1 MMHMYAQY
9 FHPSTLLERVRHV
22 RFYRQ
27 PRTMFKGFR
36 VPDWA
41 QAKETEG
48 WEFDD
53 YSRQAWEN
61 AMHDFHSEC
70 TPMQFAGE
78 RQEPN
83 VLQWFR
89 LEQWG
94 QGFSSRLF
102 YNEVPQP
109 TWWRH
114 GGHMLED
121 KDDDKAR
128 DKMLHSFTYSD
139 QERGVYFGI
148 NTATE
153 EGREQF
159 RQEYMALSEMAPEI
173 IKKENL
179 IFPHEMGPAITNE
192 PHFRRVWQHY
202 REHMFKLRFAQL
214 VKQGEIS
221 EADADAFRKFVG
233 PTGQSSFSVYIMA
246 RQGLLDHLQSDEGYK
261 ATMHVMDTMGLG
273 SIEFDNKSA
282 RPTEE
287 QFWHQFDGVYELNEA
302 EMKRELPNIVTDP
315 SNLEKVN
322 ALLAGQGEAM
332 IKAPEAT
339 RQLA

>member
-9 FHPSTLLERVRHV
+9 FHPSTLLERVRDV
-22 RFYRQ
+22 RMYRQ

-41 QAKETEG
+41 TAKEQHG

-61 AMHDFHSEC
+61 AMHDLHSEW

-94 QGFSSRLF
+94 MGMSARLF

-114 GGHMLED
+114 GGHMLQD
-121 KDDDKAR
+121 NDDEKTR
-128 DKMLHSFTYSD
+128 DRLLHSFTYSD
-139 QERGVYFGI
+139 QDQGVIFGMD
-148 NTATE
+148 TKTE
-153 EGREQF
+153 EGRELF
-159 RQEYMALSEMAPEI
+159 RAEYMALAEMAPEMV
-173 IKKENL
+173 KKENM
-179 IFPHEMGPAITNE
+179 IFPHEQGPQITQE

-214 VKQGEIS
+214 VESGEIS
-221 EADADAFRKFVG
+221 ASDAQNFHAFIG
-233 PTGQSSFSVYIMA
+233 PTNQSCFNVYIMA
-246 RQGLLDHLQSDEGYK
+246 RCGLLDHMQSDAGFQ
-261 ATMHVMDTMGLG
+261 ATMHVMTTMGLDAV
-273 SIEFDNKSA
+273 EFNDKTA
-282 RPTEE
+282 MPTEE
-287 QFWHQFDGVYELNEA
+287 QFWSQFDGVYELTEA
-302 EMKRELPNIVTDP
+302 ELKRELPNIVTDP
-315 SNLEKVN
+315 SN
-322 ALLAGQGEAM
+322 
-332 IKAPEAT
+332 
-339 RQLA
+339 